1 MMNDEKNDI
10 KINLSDSSINKT
22 FHECNQC
29 DYRVTRKKT
38 LKIHIQYEHEG
49 ADFRYRCDR
58 CGKLFKYKEPL
69 KDHIR
74 LDHDKATLKCNEP
87 GCDKV
92 YLSRGGLRDH
102 KYQVHVGREF
112 SCTECDFKA
121 YKKCIVNDHI
131 KNKHMKIE
139 LKCEHESCY
148 YVTSSKRNLRN
159 HYNRIHKDLPQSNP
173 KRRADQLK
181 MHKEDKHEG
190 KNQCNE
196 CKRTYHNSYYLKKHK
211 CIKMA
216 LETSNIKMESDNEI
230 DMKYVSPIILKYP
243 CPFCS
248 DEYPTTQEMNSHLLS
263 HDISK

>member
-1 MMNDEKNDI
+1 MND
-10 KINLSDSSINKT
+10 DSSMNKT

-29 DYRVTRKKT
+29 DYRVTRKET

-49 ADFRYRCDR
+49 ADLRYKCDR

-102 KYQVHVGREF
+102 KYKVHVGREF
-112 SCTECDFKA
+112 SCTECEFKA

-131 KNKHMKIE
+131 QHKHMKIK
-139 LKCEHESCY
+139 LKCKHETCN
-148 YVTSSKRNLRN
+148 YVTSSKVALQY
-159 HYNRIHKDLPQSNP
+159 HYYGIHKDLPKSKP
-173 KRRADQLK
+173 KRRIDQLGEPQKERTLHKCNLCDFSAVIPFQLK

-216 LETSNIKMESDNEI
+216 LETSVIKIESDFYF
-230 DMKYVSPIILKYP
+230 K
-243 CPFCS
+243 
-248 DEYPTTQEMNSHLLS
+248 
-263 HDISK
+263 ISFVFK